1 VATVSNARLHWQAVG
16 NPQVPLDALPFPAAI
31 VDRGGAIAAANSE
44 WLTIY
49 PNSVF
54 QPSAIFLGVIQEVA
68 SGAKPK
74 AQHQEG
80 GERFDICACNG
91 GALLVRQ
98 ESQQPEASVSPSQIA
113 PPQIAPPQVSPLQVS
128 PSQVSPSQVSQSQKM
143 ETVGRL
149 TGGVAHDF
157 ANLLTLIAGYSDI
170 LLNRISEND
179 PLRPELDEIRN
190 AANRGSNLTSQLL
203 GYTRSKAS
211 QPEVIDLNLV
221 IGETERM
228 LRPIIGE
235 DIQIE
240 TSLAPHATQVWAD
253 PGQMEQVIM
262 NLILNARDAM
272 PGGGRV
278 RIVTGV
284 RELDAEFARMHAV
297 KPGASVILSIS
308 DTGNGIE
315 PAALGHVFEPFFT
328 TKEKGKGTGL
338 GLTTVHRIIR
348 ESGGDI
354 WVGSEA
360 GHGATFSICLPQ
372 AKQAAE
378 RGETPAA
385 PRPVNGGHET
395 ILLVE
400 DEEGVRRL
408 LSHILHK
415 RGYQVLEASD
425 GDEALRIFAQRASEI
440 ELVLTDMVMPHMSG
454 RELAERIRQERPD
467 LKVVFMSGYT
477 DDVLVRTG
485 ALSPGMSFLQKPLRP
500 EVLASKLREALDSP
514 ARPFNPR

>member
-1 VATVSNARLHWQAVG
+1 MEVGPPIAFPQADRGVVATVSNARLHWQAVG

-31 VDRGGAIAAANSE
+31 VDRAGGIAAANAE
-44 WLTIY
+44 WRTIY

-54 QPSAIFLGVIQEVA
+54 QPSAIFLAVIQEVA
-68 SGAKPK
+68 TGAKSK

-80 GERFDICACNG
+80 GQRFDICACNG
-91 GALLVRQ
+91 GALILRQ
-98 ESQQPEASVSPSQIA
+98 ECAQAAPEAS
-113 PPQIAPPQVSPLQVS
+113 
-128 PSQVSPSQVSQSQKM
+128 VSPSQVSQSQKM

-190 AANRGSNLTSQLL
+190 AANRGSHLTSQLL

-211 QPEVIDLNLV
+211 QPEVIDLNVV

-240 TSLAPHATQVWAD
+240 TSLAPQAAQVWAD

-284 RELDAEFARMHAV
+284 RELDAEFARVHAV
-297 KPGASVILSIS
+297 KPGAAVILSIS

-315 PAALGHVFEPFFT
+315 PSALGHVFEPFFT

-338 GLTTVHRIIR
+338 GLTTVHRIIK

-378 RGETPAA
+378 RGEIPAA

-425 GDEALRIFAQRASEI
+425 GNEALRIFAQQASEI

-454 RELAERIRQERPD
+454 RELAERIRQERPE
-467 LKVVFMSGYT
+467 LKVIFMSGYT

-500 EVLASKLREALDSP
+500 EVLAAKLREALDSP